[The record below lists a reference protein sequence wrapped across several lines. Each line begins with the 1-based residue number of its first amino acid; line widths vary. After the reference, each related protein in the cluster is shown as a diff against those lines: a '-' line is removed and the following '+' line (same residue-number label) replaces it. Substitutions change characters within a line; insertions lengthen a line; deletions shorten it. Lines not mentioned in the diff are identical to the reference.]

1 MLTWL
6 FESLPKLINTLLV
19 INFAILVRQYFA
31 ISIGNYEKKTSSYH
45 YFIKESELFTISF
58 WDNSLS
64 LDAKS
69 WQIFLGKTPA
79 TRLTRKSRVGLKKQG
94 IVSFVKAPAF

>member
-19 INFAILVRQYFA
+19 INFPILVRQYFA

-45 YFIKESELFTISF
+45 LSK
-58 WDNSLS
+58 SLN
-64 LDAKS
+64 
-69 WQIFLGKTPA
+69 FLQFPFEII
-79 TRLTRKSRVGLKKQG
+79 LLV
-94 IVSFVKAPAF
+94 